1 MKFVVTERKQKHQ
14 LNCHEEIQR
23 AMNEILNAYCKTSTT
38 HSHSSITPS
47 LYKAIQTILTHQHL
61 FLFQTTMET
70 PRRTQSTCLL
80 IWGLVA
86 ALLSHIA
93 FSTSSNLQDQKNFY
107 FPPFDPS
114 FGLSPPVAVTP
125 PIVPSPPISKYS
137 RLL

>member
-1 MKFVVTERKQKHQ
+1 
-14 LNCHEEIQR
+14 
-23 AMNEILNAYCKTSTT
+23 MNEILNAYSKTSTT

-47 LYKAIQTILTHQHL
+47 LYKAIQTILTQYHP

-70 PRRTQSTCLL
+70 PRRTQNTCLL

-86 ALLSHIA
+86 ALLSHNV
-93 FSTSSNLQDQKNFY
+93 FSTSSSNLQDQKNFY

-125 PIVPSPPISKYS
+125 PIVPSPPISKYW